1 VSNGG
6 QGELD
11 GSNRRQP
18 TGDHHREVLHQLAKV
33 IASPALKDP
42 EFIEQKVAGYPDK
55 VGDCDRDEWPQKMAQ
70 QPDAAEI
77 HRRNGTSDHAK
88 PEKTMNSFLIQHGV
102 ISEKSL

>member
-1 VSNGG
+1 VRDRG

-11 GSNRRQP
+11 GSDRCQP

-33 IASPALKDP
+33 ITSPALKDP
-42 EFIEQKVAGYPDK
+42 EFVEQEMAGYPDK
-55 VGDCDRDEWPQKMAQ
+55 VGDGDRDEGPHKMAQ
-70 QPDAAEI
+70 QPDTAEI
-77 HRRNGTSDHAK
+77 HHRDSASNHAK